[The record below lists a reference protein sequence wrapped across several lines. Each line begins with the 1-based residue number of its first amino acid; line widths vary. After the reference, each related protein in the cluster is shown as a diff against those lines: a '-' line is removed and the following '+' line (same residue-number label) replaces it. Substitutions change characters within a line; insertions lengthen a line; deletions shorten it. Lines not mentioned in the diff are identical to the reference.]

1 MKVAIQGELGSFS
14 EAAARQLA
22 GPSITLV
29 HCERFDDL
37 FDAVSS
43 GRARLGVV
51 PVHNAI
57 AGLVYDNRARAASP
71 PFRVLGELLLPVRQC
86 LVARPGVTREAVVR
100 VASHAVAL
108 AQCARFLAGP
118 PSCVPVPVADTA
130 GGVRD
135 LMRGTLAADAVIAA
149 QAAAERYGAVVL
161 VRGVEDN
168 PQNFTLFQLIGTA

>member
-22 GPSITLV
+22 GPSISFV
-29 HCERFDDL
+29 HCDRFDDL
-37 FDAVSS
+37 FDAVRS
-43 GRARLGVV
+43 GQARLGVV

-57 AGLVYDNRARAASP
+57 AGPVVDNRARTNTA

-86 LVARPGVTREAVVR
+86 LVARPGVSRDAVVR

-108 AQCARFLAGP
+108 AQCGRFLTGP
-118 PSCVPVPVADTA
+118 PPCVPVPVADTA

-135 LMRGTLAADAVIAA
+135 LMQGTLDADAVIAA
-149 QAAAERYGAVVL
+149 EAAAERYGAVVL
-161 VRGVEDN
+161 VRGVEDVS
-168 PQNFTLFQLIGTA
+168 QNFTLFHLIGLT